1 MSDTTATKEEH
12 RMASRLGGKRFALIF
27 ASSVIGCFAF
37 IIWQFF
43 ATYWPAG
50 EVLMQVEHSTGN
62 LSVHADE
69 RGHVHLVQR
78 DQSGEGVWTMGLHGV
93 PDEGGI
99 TIGEGLVTV
108 RVLDFE
114 DVLETHAF
122 HLETGEFAWR
132 SGRGERPLPEGERA
146 LLAPTLW
153 SGNALYEFD
162 AWDSELIAID
172 RSNGEESWREPLS
185 DDASVELDGE
195 RVCVNQANV
204 RRCRGLADTDA
215 QASP

>member
-1 MSDTTATKEEH
+1 MNDTTSTKSEQH
-12 RMASRLGGKRFALIF
+12 SASRFGGKRFALIF
-27 ASSVIGCFAF
+27 AGSVLGCFAF

-50 EVLMQVEHSTGN
+50 EILMQVEHSAGV
-62 LSVHADE
+62 LAVHADD

-78 DQSGEGVWTMGLHGV
+78 DEAGDGVWSMGLYGV

-99 TIGEGLVTV
+99 TVGDGLVTV

-122 HLETGEFAWR
+122 DLDTGEFAWR
-132 SGRGERPLPEGERA
+132 SGRGSRPLPEGERA

-153 SGNALYEFD
+153 SASALYEFD
-162 AWDSELIAID
+162 ALDSELIAID
-172 RSNGEESWREPLS
+172 RSNGEERWREPLS
-185 DDASVELDGE
+185 DDASVELDGD
-195 RVCVNQANV
+195 RVCVSQASS
-204 RRCRGLADTDA
+204 RWCRGVGDSEA
-215 QASP
+215 QASR